1 MTPKGKSLLKISGA
15 FAILLGII
23 CVFVGF
29 YIMACG
35 MSLDEASTPEQMKMM
50 RLLSAGGMYVCVNAV
65 VNVIAGFIGFINAAE
80 LEHATKIRNYG
91 YLLIGFA
98 VINIVALFIFV
109 KQWKILSL
117 ITLIVPTLIAILYF
131 IGGYLNVQDEK
142 KYNTEHITQ

>member
-65 VNVIAGFIGFINAAE
+65 VNVIAGFI
-80 LEHATKIRNYG
+80 
-91 YLLIGFA
+91 
-98 VINIVALFIFV
+98 
-109 KQWKILSL
+109 
-117 ITLIVPTLIAILYF
+117 
-131 IGGYLNVQDEK
+131 
-142 KYNTEHITQ
+142 